1 MTVGGNGP
9 FFTTG
14 GERIVSSQRGKSL
27 TWGTRLTAVVVT
39 LGLLFVVYR
48 RIDAAMLQSAFAQ
61 VKWSWLILGFA
72 GYGVA
77 LALGGL
83 RSHFA
88 LRLTHAA
95 SHFLA
100 SCRMFLV
107 GHFLFLVLFGAAGG
121 DLAKSAVY
129 ARWFGFG
136 IPEVLAAAPFDRLL
150 GFCGAALLAVGVAA
164 LAVLTGSWGH
174 MERMPLQ
181 MTGVWAVAMF
191 TAVGLVVIGIVLVRP
206 KGQGFVTRT
215 IASLRIGLGRL
226 FSEPRI
232 GLSGLAFALL
242 TQAAASAV
250 FALNLRAVTNESL
263 PWVQLAWTF
272 PAITIFSCM
281 PFTVAGIGSREL
293 VAVALLG
300 LYGVPAADCAA
311 ASLLTL
317 LDICTWALIAA
328 AMFWREELRIGGIS
342 ALQPVKSISAIVPAR
357 DEAEN
362 LPATIERLKAI
373 PEVREIIVVDGNSQ
387 DGTVAIAEELA
398 CTVLKDGSGRG
409 AQMRLGAER
418 ATGDVLL
425 FVHADSWLPP
435 EAGRAALDCLRDP
448 TVVAGGFWKR
458 FHNSPISL
466 RGSRLKCGIR
476 LLLGRRI
483 AGDQA
488 MFVRRSALEK
498 VGGMPAIPLMEEFE
512 LCRRLRRIG
521 RLALADAT
529 VVTSPRRFRKLG
541 VLRTY
546 WRMWRVT
553 TLYRLGRSPHELA
566 HFYDKSVPK

>member
-1 MTVGGNGP
+1 M
-9 FFTTG
+9 G
-14 GERIVSSQRGKSL
+14 GESIVSSQPRSKSW
-27 TWGTRLTAVVVT
+27 TWGTRLVAVAVT
-39 LGLLFVVYR
+39 LGLLFIVYR
-48 RIDAAMLQSAFAQ
+48 RIDAAMLQSSFAR
-61 VKWSWLILGFA
+61 VKWGWFILGFA

-129 ARWFGFG
+129 SRWFGFG
-136 IPEVLAAAPFDRLL
+136 IPEVLAASPFDRLL
-150 GFCGAALLAVGVAA
+150 GLCGAALLAVGVVA
-164 LAVLTGSWGH
+164 LSLLTGTFGH
-174 MERMPLQ
+174 IERMPLQ
-181 MTGVWAVAMF
+181 MTGVWAIAMI
-191 TAVGLVVIGIVLVRP
+191 TAVGLVVLGIIVVRP
-206 KGQGFVTRT
+206 KGQGFVRRT
-215 IASLRIGLGRL
+215 LSSMRIGLTRL

-232 GLSGLAFALL
+232 GLSGLAFASLA
-242 TQAAASAV
+242 QAAASAV
-250 FALNLRAVTNESL
+250 FAVNLCAVTNESL
-263 PWVQLAWTF
+263 PWVQLSWVF
-272 PAITIFSCM
+272 PAITILSCM

-300 LYGVPAADCAA
+300 IYGVPAADCAA

-317 LDICTWALIAA
+317 LDICAWALVAA
-328 AMFWREELRIGGIS
+328 AVFWREELRIGRLGET
-342 ALQPVKSISAIVPAR
+342 QPSTRISAIVPAR
-357 DEAEN
+357 NEAEN
-362 LPATIERLKAI
+362 LPHTIALLKAI
-373 PEVREIIVVDGNSQ
+373 PEVNEIIVVDGESR
-387 DGTVAIAEELA
+387 DRTAKVAQELG
-398 CTVLKDGSGRG
+398 CTVLSDGSGRG
-409 AQMRLGAER
+409 GQMRLGAER
-418 ATGDVLL
+418 ASGNVIL

-458 FHNSPISL
+458 FHNSPVSL
-466 RGSRLKCGIR
+466 RGSRFRCGIR
-476 LLLGRRI
+476 LLLGRRV

-488 MFVRRSALEK
+488 LFVRRSALEA

-521 RLALADAT
+521 RLTLADAT
-529 VVTSPRRFRKLG
+529 VVSSARRFQELG
-541 VLRTY
+541 LLRTW
-546 WRMWRVT
+546 WRMWWVT
-553 TLYRLGRSPHELA
+553 TLYRLGREPRELA
-566 HFYDKSVPK
+566 NFYNKTVAKSR

>member
-1 MTVGGNGP
+1 MMM
-9 FFTTG
+9 TG
-14 GERIVSSQRGKSL
+14 GGRIVSLHQRSKSW
-27 TWGTRLTAVVVT
+27 TWGTRIGAIAVT

-48 RIDAAMLQSAFAQ
+48 RIDVATLEGAFSRIRWGWFI
-61 VKWSWLILGFA
+61 VGLA

-100 SCRMFLV
+100 SCRIFLV

-129 ARWFGFG
+129 SRWFGFG
-136 IPEVLAAAPFDRLL
+136 MPEVLAAAPFDRLL
-150 GFCGAALLAVGVAA
+150 GVCGAALLAAGVVA
-164 LAVLTGSWGH
+164 LSLLTGTWAH
-174 MERMPLQ
+174 IEQMPLQ
-181 MTGVWAVAMF
+181 MTGVWAVAMI
-191 TAVGLVVIGIVLVRP
+191 TAVGLVVFGIVVLRP

-215 IASLRIGLGRL
+215 LASLRIGLKRL
-226 FSEPRI
+226 FSAPQI
-232 GLSGLAFALL
+232 GLSGMAFALL

-250 FALNLRAVTNESL
+250 FAVNLCAVTSGPL
-263 PWVQLAWTF
+263 PWVQISWTF
-272 PAITIFSCM
+272 PAITILSCM

-300 LYGVPAADCAA
+300 MYGVRAADCAA

-317 LDICTWALIAA
+317 VDICAWALVAA
-328 AMFWREELRIGGIS
+328 AVFWREELRVCRLS
-342 ALQPVKSISAIVPAR
+342 EVQAPKWISAIMPAR
-357 DEAEN
+357 DEAPN
-362 LPATIERLKAI
+362 LRATIEHLKAI
-373 PEVREIIVVDGNSQ
+373 PEVKEIIVVDGESR
-387 DGTVAIAEELA
+387 DETAEIAAELG
-398 CTVLKDGSGRG
+398 CTVLRDGSGRG
-409 AQMRLGAER
+409 GQMRLGTEHAS
-418 ATGDVLL
+418 GDVLL
-425 FVHADSWLPP
+425 FVHADSWLAP

-458 FHNSPISL
+458 FHNSPLSL

-488 MFVRRSALEK
+488 LFVRRAALEK

-521 RLALADAT
+521 RLTLADAT
-529 VVTSPRRFRKLG
+529 VITSARRFQKLG

-546 WRMWRVT
+546 WRMWWVT
-553 TLYRLGRSPHELA
+553 TLYRLGRPPRELA
-566 HFYDKSVPK
+566 HFYDKSVTK